1 MPANEL
7 RFEIV
12 VDDPG
17 TATIQK
23 FGQAA
28 QDVNKKMKE
37 GWEKTAVDVKKGWLK
52 LWEDIGKK
60 LQDKLVDMI
69 AAGKSFVD
77 VFKGLFNTF
86 KSTVINNFLSSLKTG
101 FTNMLQWIKTNWIAA
116 LVAGVA
122 MAVAAI
128 VKLFRKPEWKKISE
142 ETTRDLGVKISESLA
157 KKIEKTAKKIGDRY
171 AAISV
176 HLADIIKEVGLTTK
190 NFETFGRR
198 AHDILSHFQT
208 GLIDADTATKSLND
222 AFSELAKGAEDMG
235 ITFSR
240 SMIDIIRHSR
250 ELGLEIKS
258 VTEYIDKKLSSAI
271 SGLSKMIAGMSESQ
285 EEFNRVARV
294 SLATYNEI
302 IASTKDYLA
311 AVEQLKPR
319 LDELAKKQEE
329 WGLEGN
335 EAFNKLKRF
344 SELVTQNKALIESV
358 QGMTDTYS
366 ALGSIGALT
375 QDLFSDWQNQALTK
389 YDQLIA
395 AGFSQDE
402 ALRMLVPTLN
412 ALAEASETFG
422 FKLSDSMKTLYD
434 TADAQK
440 LLKKENP
447 FDRMNE
453 SLDRMVEI
461 LERIA
466 RKWGVAIDRVEEYG
480 ETLSG
485 LETGGWEQET
495 GWAGRGRTMQFGTP
509 YVPATGLY
517 KLHQGE
523 AVIPAVENKRRME
536 RPQVIH
542 LQVPIYLGGTLL
554 ETRLLK
560 IISDGSKDG
569 RLKVFP
575 SAVREF

>member
-7 RFEIV
+7 RFEIF
-12 VDDPG
+12 VDDRG

-23 FGQAA
+23 FGQTA
-28 QDVNKKMKE
+28 QDVNKKVKE
-37 GWEKTAVDVKKGWLK
+37 GWKKTVDDVKKGWLG
-52 LWEDIGKK
+52 LWEETGKEMQKK
-60 LQDKLVDMI
+60 LVEMI

-77 VFKGLFNTF
+77 IFKGLFN
-86 KSTVINNFLSSLKTG
+86 KSKSIVIDKFIGSLKGG

-122 MAVAAI
+122 MAVEAI
-128 VKLFRKPEWKKISE
+128 VKLFSKPEWKKISE
-142 ETTRDLGVKISESLA
+142 ETTRDLGVEISESLA

-198 AHDILSHFQT
+198 AHDILSHFDK

-222 AFSELAKGAEDMG
+222 AFSELARGAEEMG

-240 SMIDIIRHSR
+240 SMIDIIKHSR
-250 ELGLEIKS
+250 ELKLEIKS
-258 VTEYIDKKLSSAI
+258 VTEYVDKKLSSAI

-285 EEFNRVARV
+285 EEFNRVARL
-294 SLATYNEI
+294 SLATLEAI
-302 IASTKDYLA
+302 IASGKDYV
-311 AVEQLKPR
+311 AVLEQLKPC
-319 LDELAKKQEE
+319 LDELAKKQQE
-329 WGLEGN
+329 WGLEGT

-344 SELVTQNKALIESV
+344 SALVTQNKALIESV
-358 QGMTDTYS
+358 QGMTDAYS

-395 AGFSQDE
+395 AGFSQNE
-402 ALRMLVPTLN
+402 ALRMIAPTLN
-412 ALAEASETFG
+412 NLAEAAKTYG
-422 FKLSDSMKTLYD
+422 FNLSDSMQNLYGM
-434 TADAQK
+434 ADAQDLIK
-440 LLKKENP
+440 TNP

-453 SLDRMVEI
+453 SLDRMVDI

-480 ETLSG
+480 DTLSG

-495 GWAGRGRTMQFGTP
+495 GWGGTGRTMQFGTP
-509 YVPATGLY
+509 YVPQTGLY

-523 AVIPAVENKRRME
+523 AVIPASQNRRAAR
-536 RPQVIH
+536 RPQTIS

-560 IISDGSKDG
+560 IVSDGSKDG

-575 SAVREF
+575 TAVREW